1 MSRHRAAHLDEIGA
15 VNPEWEPSWKSIRH
29 HLGLR
34 AFGAN
39 ATVGDFGDRV
49 LEPHTEATTGDEEVY
64 LVLRGAGRFTV
75 DEAEFDAAAGTLV
88 WVEPAAFRE
97 ATAQADRTVVL
108 MVGARAGA
116 VYAPPDWDGGG
127 GPDPVHEGD
136 APRPGRR
143 DGHRIVHADEVA
155 SGAGWQ
161 RLGDRLGV
169 RSLGI
174 AARAGGEGDQLVDGD
189 PEDGSAELL
198 YVVVAGD
205 VSFTVEDEP
214 VDAPAGTFVL
224 VEPGARRAAVSTGQ
238 GTLLVAFDGVPGRAY
253 PAPAAETV

>member
-34 AFGAN
+34 SFGAN
-39 ATVGDFGDRV
+39 ATVGDAGDRV
-49 LEPHTEATTGDEEVY
+49 VEPHTEAATCDEEVY
-64 LVLRGAGRFTV
+64 LVLRGTARFTV
-75 DEAEFDAAAGTLV
+75 DEAEFEAAAGTLV

-97 ATAQADRTVVL
+97 AAARAGGTVVL

-116 VYAPPDWDGGG
+116 VYVPPDWDGGG

-136 APRPGRR
+136 ALRPGRR
-143 DGHRIVHADEVA
+143 DGYRIVHAGEVA

-161 RLGDRLGV
+161 RLGDELGV
-169 RSLGI
+169 RSFGI
-174 AARAGGEGDQLVDGD
+174 AARAAGEGEQLIEGERV
-189 PEDGSAELL
+189 ETTAEVL
-198 YVVVAGD
+198 YLVVAGD
-205 VSFTVEDEP
+205 AAFTVEGET

-224 VEPGARRAAVSTGQ
+224 VEPGARRAAVSISQ